1 MSDHLL
7 TIDGLSPTGLAEL
20 LAVASYLKRRRTAG
34 LPEHALAGKTLA
46 MVFEKPSLRTRLSF
60 ETAMLELGGRAIYIR
75 GEEIGIGK
83 RESLQDIAS
92 VLGRYVQG
100 IMARVFSHDSIQ
112 GFARWSG
119 VPVVNGLCDRHHP
132 CQALGDLLTIHEHC
146 GRIAGLTVVFV
157 GDGNNVAR
165 SLAQGCALA
174 GARFVL
180 ACPAGYGFSAAE
192 RTALNVTEIN
202 NPAQAVVGADVI
214 YTDVWTSMGQEAETA
229 KRKHDFAGFQVN
241 AALAAK
247 AGQRV
252 RLMHCLPAHRGE
264 EISDDAMDH
273 TDSVVYDQAENRL
286 HAQKAVLR
294 LLMAPDAADV
304 IRAAKATGAG

>member
-1 MSDHLL
+1 MSSHLL
-7 TIDGLSPTGLAEL
+7 TIDGLTPESLADL
-20 LAVASYLKRRRTAG
+20 LAVARYLKRRRSAG
-34 LPEHALAGKTLA
+34 IPEHALAGTTLA

-100 IMARVFSHDSIQ
+100 VMARVFKHDTIQ

-146 GRIAGLTVVFV
+146 GSIAGQTVVFV

-180 ACPAGYGFSAAE
+180 ACPVGYGFSVAE
-192 RTALNVTEIN
+192 RTTLGVTEIN

-214 YTDVWTSMGQEAETA
+214 YTDVWTSMGQEAEAA
-229 KRKHDFAGFQVN
+229 KRKQDFAGFQVN
-241 AALAAK
+241 AALATK
-247 AGQRV
+247 AGKRV
-252 RLMHCLPAHRGE
+252 RIMHCLPAHRGE

-273 TDSVVYDQAENRL
+273 ADSVAYDQAENRL

-294 LLMAPDAADV
+294 LLLAPDAAAV
-304 IRAAKATGAG
+304 ISAARTAT